1 MDIALSTGNAIVDE
15 VSEMNLTGNIVPSI
29 WFKTMRNESGKP
41 MLLAIEI
48 LSDIVYWYRAK
59 EVRDEGTGT
68 LVGYKKK
75 FKKDLLQRSYR
86 QIEEQYGVTKKQAR
100 LAIEYLCDIGVIR
113 KHLRNETTKDGV
125 KLYNSMYLELVPGKL
140 KEITFPKGLLGG
152 VPCRA
157 SPSALEGTTLVPCK
171 TEGSALEVTTNT
183 KNTTETTTKDYI
195 NPIYQKNGAKNNY
208 DTDQIDRI
216 EEISM
221 YREIIRDNLE
231 YDIMRSRLG
240 FDSDKLR
247 LDEIYEIICDVVN
260 TTNSYLRIGGEDI
273 PAQIVKSV
281 FLKLRYEHVEYV
293 MDCLD
298 KTHSEIGNMRSYLIT
313 ALYRSVQTMENSI
326 NQNVNYGMYEYA
338 KNHRL
343 PK

>member
-1 MDIALSTGNAIVDE
+1 MDIAFSTGNAIVDE

-29 WFKTMRNESGKP
+29 WFKTMRNECGKP

-59 EVRDEGTGT
+59 EIRDEGTGT

-113 KHLRNETTKDGV
+113 KHLRNETTKDGI

-140 KEITFPKGLLGG
+140 KEITFPKGPKGG

-157 SPSALEGTTLVPCK
+157 SPSAPEGTTLVPCK
-171 TEGSALEVTTNT
+171 TEGGDLQVTTNT
-183 KNTTETTTKDYI
+183 KTTTEITTKDYI
-195 NPIYQKNGAKNNY
+195 NPIYQKKDAKNKIAS
-208 DTDQIDRI
+208 DQIDRI
-216 EEISM
+216 EEICM
-221 YREIIRDNLE
+221 YREVIKDNLE
-231 YDIMRSRLG
+231 YDIMRSRLT
-240 FDSDKLR
+240 FDSDKTR

-260 TTNSYLRIGGEDI
+260 AKSDYVRIGGEDI
-273 PAQIVKSV
+273 PSQIVKSV

-298 KTHSEIGNMRSYLIT
+298 KTHSQIGNMRSYLIT
-313 ALYRSVQTMENSI
+313 ALYRSMQTMENSI
-326 NQNVNYGMYEYA
+326 NQNVNYGMYEYV
-338 KNHRL
+338 KTPRL
-343 PK
+343 P

>member
-59 EVRDEGTGT
+59 EIRDEGTGT
-68 LVGYKKK
+68 LIGYKKK
-75 FKKDLLQRSYR
+75 FKKDFLQRSYR

-113 KHLRNETTKDGV
+113 KHLRNETTKDGIKV
-125 KLYNSMYLELVPGKL
+125 YNSMYLELVPKKL
-140 KEITFPKGLLGG
+140 KEITYPHRSFGG

-157 SPSALEGTTLVPCK
+157 SPSAPQETTLVPYT
-171 TEGSALEVTTNT
+171 TEGGDLQGTTNT
-183 KNTTETTTKDYI
+183 KITTETTTKDYI
-195 NPIYQKNGAKNNY
+195 NPIYQGNGSWNN
-208 DTDQIDRI
+208 TDIDQMDRI

-231 YDIMRSRLG
+231 YDIMRSRLAC
-240 FDSDKLR
+240 DSEKNR

-260 TTNSYLRIGGEDI
+260 TTNNFVRIGGEDY
-273 PAQIVKSV
+273 PSQVVKSV

-298 KTHSEIGNMRSYLIT
+298 KTNSQIGNMRSYLIT
-313 ALYRSVQTMENSI
+313 ALYRSMQTMENSI
-326 NQNVNYGMYEYA
+326 NQNVNHGMYKYV
-338 KNHRL
+338 KNHGL
-343 PK
+343 S